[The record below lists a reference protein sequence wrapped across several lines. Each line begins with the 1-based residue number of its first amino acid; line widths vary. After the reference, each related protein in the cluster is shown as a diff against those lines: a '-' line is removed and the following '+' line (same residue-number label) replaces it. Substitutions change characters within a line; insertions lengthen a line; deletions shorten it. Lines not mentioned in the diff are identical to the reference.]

1 MQQNVNAEAQWIAE
15 EEMPTSQIYTHQILS
30 VSGDSSAKYIRCDP
44 LQTTDIAFGQVG
56 VTRYGLLDAQVFK
69 SINSVAGFNWGI
81 FEWNI
86 GSETTNTYPNYMMML
101 RAMYQYGLRVVCPY
115 AWFSGY
121 PYQILQIANNT
132 AFIQVIRDFAQQ
144 VGNVPRGTFLKDL
157 LVQQISWKMNILT
170 LKARLAPI
178 YHWLLFLVLLVYVRY
193 YRYY

>member
-1 MQQNVNAEAQWIAE
+1 M
-15 EEMPTSQIYTHQILS
+15 
-30 VSGDSSAKYIRCDP
+30 
-44 LQTTDIAFGQVG
+44 G

-81 FEWNI
+81 FKWNI

-132 AFIQVIRDFAQQ
+132 AFIQAIRDFAQQ
-144 VGNVPRGTFLKDL
+144 VGNVPRGTSSQGFISPADILEDEYTDAQSTISANLSLALIPCVISLCALLPIL
-157 LVQQISWKMNILT
+157 LVKRKISK
-170 LKARLAPI
+170 KALQKEQDVEI
-178 YHWLLFLVLLVYVRY
+178 N
-193 YRYY
+193 